1 MERAKEKRLFR
12 KKLREEVKA
21 LGQEYCKSADK
32 SIRDQVVSMPEYQ
45 RAGTIFC
52 FVGRQDEINT
62 MPLILDALFQGKRVG
77 VPKCVAEG
85 IMEVR
90 RITGKEDLEPGS
102 YGILEPKK
110 GTGLIGPE
118 EIDLSLIPCLS
129 CSPDGRRL
137 GYGGGYYDRYLREAA
152 GAKAVLCRKRLMRED
167 IPVEEHDMRIG
178 LVVNEDG
185 IIR

>member
-1 MERAKEKRLFR
+1 M
-12 KKLREEVKA
+12 LREEVKA

-118 EIDLSLIPCLS
+118 EIDLSLSHAFPAAQTEDVWAMEEAIMTGICGRQQGQRQCCAENGS
-129 CSPDGRRL
+129 CGRIFRWKSMIC
-137 GYGGGYYDRYLREAA
+137 G
-152 GAKAVLCRKRLMRED
+152 
-167 IPVEEHDMRIG
+167 
-178 LVVNEDG
+178 
-185 IIR
+185 